1 MFIPRDI
8 EWRVVESLL
17 ENPVTAIIGSRQCGK
32 TTLAKQVVKDF
43 PNSIFLD
50 LERPSDLARLENPE
64 LFFQSHKEKLI
75 CLDEIQRKPEIFPLI
90 RSMVDEWVGFGHFM
104 ILDSASVQL
113 LR

>member
-64 LFFQSHKEKLI
+64 QIGRAH
-75 CLDEIQRKPEIFPLI
+75 
-90 RSMVDEWVGFGHFM
+90 V
-104 ILDSASVQL
+104 
-113 LR
+113 